1 MPTQGQSRMAA
12 RQLCGMIDL
21 SKTSSLRGDS
31 GMATF
36 ISSISTDLGV
46 QHACKVQP

>member
-1 MPTQGQSRMAA
+1 MAV

-31 GMATF
+31 GMATL
-36 ISSISTDLGV
+36 ISSISTKLGL
-46 QHACKVQP
+46 QHTGKVQP